1 MDHDPAT
8 FGAAILS
15 LRLLL
20 HVITAVTLVCYLS
33 SHRSRFLPTLAAWL
47 GGGGSMAAF
56 FQGVTQFSE
65 RAPSTEP
72 WVMCVVLAFA
82 IVCIMSRGNLARPF
96 NFSRH
101 LRR

>member
-8 FGAAILS
+8 LGAAILS

-20 HVITAVTLVCYLS
+20 HIITAITLVCYLS
-33 SHRSRFLPTLAAWL
+33 EHRSRFMPTLAAWL

-56 FQGVTQFSE
+56 FQGVSEFST
-65 RAPSTEP
+65 RAPSTQP

-82 IVCIMSRGNLARPF
+82 MVCVYSRGNLARPF
-96 NFSRH
+96 KR
-101 LRR
+101 LTRR